1 MSASDNLFLLIKS
14 LSRSEKREFKLLA
27 GRYRNSSSRLAI
39 RLFDIIDKL
48 NEFDETVIIK
58 KLKISNSS
66 SVYPPM
72 KVYLHNLIMRILR
85 NGIVDTSNQMILTQL
100 IQDIYI
106 YEERGLNALLSKTIK
121 RAIHLAREME
131 GLHIEA
137 LLIDLDCRFK
147 LEHDFKLGKDFLKG
161 MESQEIQ
168 ILSSQKQ
175 EIQLRHLFYRLWMHY
190 KLHRKSKSK
199 DITLI
204 VTEVEDMVS
213 FFKEETVT
221 GFKPT
226 WYYLRIHS
234 LLASIQDNKV
244 EGLRYCQLMIDL
256 FDLHPNHKDDH
267 FPSYRSALVNFLV
280 ASHRLHHYEDFP
292 PILKRLYEIVGTTDR
307 ERALLFSDITFYE
320 ILYLMNT
327 HQFEKIV
334 HTIPNVEANI
344 TRYTPLLSES
354 RVLSFYNNIAIACF
368 LCHDFSTALTY
379 VGKVNNF
386 GTELRNDILRSVS
399 LLEILIHFELR
410 NISVVTY
417 KSRNLLRELKSR
429 GLDAALEQKSMKYLR
444 QLMRSTSRA
453 TTQRIYQAYLKEI
466 EMVYARDP
474 EKAPVFC
481 DELLIWLRSKEV

>member
-1 MSASDNLFLLIKS
+1 
-14 LSRSEKREFKLLA
+14 
-27 GRYRNSSSRLAI
+27 
-39 RLFDIIDKL
+39 
-48 NEFDETVIIK
+48 
-58 KLKISNSS
+58 
-66 SVYPPM
+66 
-72 KVYLHNLIMRILR
+72 
-85 NGIVDTSNQMILTQL
+85 
-100 IQDIYI
+100 
-106 YEERGLNALLSKTIK
+106 
-121 RAIHLAREME
+121 
-131 GLHIEA
+131 
-137 LLIDLDCRFK
+137 
-147 LEHDFKLGKDFLKG
+147 
-161 MESQEIQ
+161 
-168 ILSSQKQ
+168 
-175 EIQLRHLFYRLWMHY
+175 
-190 KLHRKSKSK
+190 
-199 DITLI
+199 
-204 VTEVEDMVS
+204 MVS

-474 EKAPVFC
+474 ENAPVFC

>member
-1 MSASDNLFLLIKS
+1 MRASDNLFLLIKS

-48 NEFDETVIIK
+48 AEFDETVVIK
-58 KLKISNSS
+58 KLKIPNSS

-85 NGIVDTSNQMILTQL
+85 NGIADTSNQMILTQL

-106 YEERGLNALLSKTIK
+106 YEDRGLNSLHSKTIK
-121 RAIHLAREME
+121 RAILLAREME
-131 GLHIEA
+131 ELHIEA
-137 LLIDLDCRFK
+137 LLIDLDCRIK
-147 LEHDFKLGKDFLKG
+147 LEHNFKVGKDFLKE
-161 MESQEIQ
+161 MERQETQ
-168 ILSSQKQ
+168 NLSSQNQ
-175 EIQLRHLFYRLWMHY
+175 EIQLRHLFYRLWMQY
-190 KLHRKSKSK
+190 KLHRKSKSR

-204 VTEVEDMVS
+204 VAEVQERVS
-213 FFKEETVT
+213 FFKEEAVA
-221 GFKPT
+221 GFKPK

-234 LLASIQDNKV
+234 LLASIHDNKL
-244 EGLRYCQLMIDL
+244 EGARYCQLMIDL
-256 FDLHPNHKDDH
+256 FDLYPNHKDNH

-292 PILKRLYEIVGTTDR
+292 PMLKRLYEIVGTTDR

-344 TRYTPLLSES
+344 KRYIPLLSES

-368 LCHDFSTALTY
+368 LCQDFSTALTY

-386 GTELRNDILRSVS
+386 GSELRNDILRSVS
-399 LLEILIHFELR
+399 LLEILVHFELR
-410 NISVVTY
+410 NISLVTY

-429 GLDAALEQKSMKYLR
+429 GLIAELEQMSMKYLR
-444 QLMRSTSRA
+444 QLIRSTSRV
-453 TTQRIYQAYLKEI
+453 TTQRVYQAFLKEV
-466 EMVYARDP
+466 ELVYARDP
-474 EKAPVFC
+474 ENAPLFC
-481 DELLIWLRSKEV
+481 DELLIWLRGKEA